1 MLEGGVAVASEIE
14 ANARGFERPGG
25 NQCLEADREGELMAD
40 EIKLHKPWMVAV
52 WPGMGHVAISA
63 GYYLMAKLGMHMVAE
78 FQAEEL
84 FDVEHVEVKRG
95 LIRTG
100 RLPRSRFFAWH
111 DPEGR
116 HDLIVFIG
124 EAQPPR
130 GKLSFCRR
138 LIEFAKEMGVERVF
152 TFASMATQMH
162 PSHESRTFGAATD
175 QTTLDELTQLELTML
190 DDGHI
195 SGLNGVLLGV
205 AAEAGLP
212 GTCLLGEMPHIFA
225 QLPFPKAALG
235 VLEVFST
242 IAKIQ
247 LDLTEL
253 AEQAVDVEQR
263 LGELLSQVEHAMETQ
278 HQEPAEEEA
287 FLGSDGPEESEEE
300 AVSAKDRQRIDR
312 LFEESTRD
320 RSKAYELKRELDRLG
335 IYSEYEDR
343 FLDLFKR

>member
-1 MLEGGVAVASEIE
+1 
-14 ANARGFERPGG
+14 
-25 NQCLEADREGELMAD
+25 MAE

-130 GKLSFCRR
+130 GKLAFCRR
-138 LIEFAKEMGVERVF
+138 LIEFAAEMGVERVF

-175 QTTLDELTQLELTML
+175 QTTLDELTQLELTVL

-205 AAEAGLP
+205 AAESGLP

-235 VLEVFST
+235 VLDVFAT

-263 LGELLSQVEHAMETQ
+263 LGELLTQIEHSMEPRQ
-278 HQEPAEEEA
+278 PESLSDEES
-287 FLGSDGPEESEEE
+287 FLGGSDGPDESDEG
-300 AVSAKDRQRIDR
+300 AVTADDRRRIDR

-335 IYSEYEDR
+335 IYPEYEDR